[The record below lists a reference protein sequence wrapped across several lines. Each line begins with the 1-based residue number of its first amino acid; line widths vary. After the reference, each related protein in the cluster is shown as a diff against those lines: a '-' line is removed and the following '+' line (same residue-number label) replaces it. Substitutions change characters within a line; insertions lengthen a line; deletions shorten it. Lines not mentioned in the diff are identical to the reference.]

1 MDVVKNI
8 IEIRKEKGI
17 NQELIADALGIDVS
31 AVSNIEKNK
40 RELKVNELAKIAN
53 VLNVDVLYL
62 LTYPEEYVKKG
73 DKKVEPIE
81 ATLQIKLQSDK
92 KDQVLK
98 LIFGEN
104 NLEILNK

>member
-17 NQELIADALGIDVS
+17 NQEIIADALNIDVS
-31 AVSNIEKNK
+31 AISNIEKGK
-40 RELKVNELAKIAN
+40 RELKVNELGKIAN
-53 VLNVDVLYL
+53 ALKVDLLYL
-62 LTYPEEYVKKG
+62 FTYPDTYVKKENSCH
-73 DKKVEPIE
+73 EPIE

>member
-17 NQELIADALGIDVS
+17 NQEIIAEALGIDVS
-31 AVSNIEKNK
+31 AVSNIEKKK

-53 VLNVDVLYL
+53 ALDVDVLYL
-62 LTYPEEYVKKG
+62 LTYPEMYIRKAEAQF
-73 DKKVEPIE
+73 EPIE

-98 LIFGEN
+98 LVFGDH